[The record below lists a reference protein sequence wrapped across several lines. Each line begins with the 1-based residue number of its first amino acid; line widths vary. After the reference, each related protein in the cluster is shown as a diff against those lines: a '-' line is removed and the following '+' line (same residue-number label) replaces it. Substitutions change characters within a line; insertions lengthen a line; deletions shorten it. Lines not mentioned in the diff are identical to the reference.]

1 MSEILDKF
9 EIDIS
14 LVSSS
19 KLKFDECR
27 IDPKFFSAN
36 QNFINDLDTQ
46 PLEFFCSEIFNPP
59 VFKREFLEDENEC
72 RYLAS
77 AEIVSLA
84 PEITYITNE
93 QADRLRLRVK
103 KNWILVTGFGTIGS
117 IRISDNIIN
126 GYAIA
131 NNVSRIIANTGFEGF
146 IAAYLESSYGNKLLN
161 DHAAGAVIKYI
172 EAPHIAKIPVP
183 VLDQKTV
190 KSIDEKYL
198 SAVTCREKAHELLE
212 KADSLVHQF
221 NNLSPLS
228 ETNYETI
235 DPSKETQIRLT
246 NLSEFTDAY
255 RLDAHFYNPIAKQA
269 VENITQKTGRSK
281 PLSELSEDII
291 MGKRF
296 KRNYVESNFGTPFLS
311 GKNIIQIRPAD
322 INHLSDTEISFIDDL
337 RVKKNWT
344 MITCSGTLGRTCFVY
359 NNYEDYAASQ
369 HILRVVPNENLI
381 DAGYLN
387 CFLASDYGYHQL
399 LKYKY
404 GSVIDEIDDKN
415 IATVHVPLPS
425 DKQQK
430 EIGDLVR
437 NAYDLRAEAI
447 RLEDEAQ
454 KILTQ
459 ALTKNK

>member
-1 MSEILDKF
+1 MSAILDKF

-46 PLEFFCSEIFNPP
+46 PLESFCTEIFNPP

-117 IRISDNIIN
+117 IRLTDDIIN

-131 NNVSRIIANTGFEGF
+131 NNVSRIIANKGYEGF

-172 EAPHIAKIPVP
+172 EAPHISKIPVP
-183 VLDQKTV
+183 VLDEKTV

-212 KADSLVHQF
+212 KADSLVHQY
-221 NNLSPLS
+221 NNLPPLS
-228 ETNYETI
+228 ETNFETI
-235 DPSKETQIRLT
+235 DSSNETQIRLT
-246 NLSEFTDAY
+246 NLKEFTLDY
-255 RLDAHFYNPIAKQA
+255 RLDAHFYNPVAEQS
-269 VENITQKTGRSK
+269 VSNIQTFSTRFESLFDVANCSFKGSRST
-281 PLSELSEDII
+281 
-291 MGKRF
+291 
-296 KRNYVESNFGTPFLS
+296 RNYVSKENGVPFLG
-311 GKNIIQIRPAD
+311 GKNIIQIRPD
-322 INHLSDTEISFIDDL
+322 FKYVSKTETNNLSDMIVEKNQILIS
-337 RVKKNWT
+337 R
-344 MITCSGTLGRTCFVY
+344 SGTLGRTVFVWK
-359 NNYEDYAASQ
+359 NYENCAASE
-369 HILRVVPNENLI
+369 HLIRVDPNGELI
-381 DAGYLN
+381 DGAYLYA
-387 CFLASDYGYHQL
+387 FLSSDHGYHQL
-399 LKYKY
+399 LRYKH
-404 GSVIDEIDDKN
+404 GSVIDEITEDQ
-415 IATVHVPLPS
+415 ISQSIIPIPS

-437 NAYDLRAEAI
+437 KAYDYRADAI
-447 RLEDEAQ
+447 RLEDDAQ
-454 KILTQ
+454 EILTL

>member
-1 MSEILDKF
+1 MSAILDKF

-27 IDPKFFSAN
+27 IDPKFFSEN
-36 QNFINDLDTQ
+36 QNFINNLDTN
-46 PLEFFCSEIFNPP
+46 PLEFYCSEIFNPP
-59 VFKREFLEDENEC
+59 VFKREFLQDENEC

-172 EAPHIAKIPVP
+172 EAPHISKIPVP
-183 VLDQKTV
+183 VLDEKVV
-190 KSIDEKYL
+190 KSINERYL
-198 SAVTCREKAHELLE
+198 TAVTCREKAHELLQE
-212 KADSLVHQF
+212 ADLLLHQY
-221 NNLSPLS
+221 NNLPPLS
-228 ETNYETI
+228 ETNFETL
-235 DPSKETQIRLT
+235 DPSKENEIYFT
-246 NLSEFTDAY
+246 NVSEVNYGF
-255 RLDAHFYNPIAKQA
+255 RLDANFYNPLAKLAISNIEKYSKVNCQIKDGVVSRTFYLNRFTRTF
-269 VENITQKTGRSK
+269 VEKGFGIPYMAGK
-281 PLSELSEDII
+281 DII
-291 MGKRF
+291 K
-296 KRNYVESNFGTPFLS
+296 
-311 GKNIIQIRPAD
+311 IRPSD
-322 INHLSDTEISFIDDL
+322 VSYLSNTETYGMEDYKLQTGWIL
-337 RVKKNWT
+337 
-344 MITCSGTLGRTCFVY
+344 MTCSGTLGRTCY
-359 NNYEDYAASQ
+359 IHHNYENWVGTHD
-369 HILRVVPNENLI
+369 LI
-381 DAGYLN
+381 RIECSANFDSGYLYA
-387 CFLASDYGYHQL
+387 FLSSEYGYNQVMR
-399 LKYKY
+399 YKH
-404 GSVIDEIDDKN
+404 GAVIDHLTPEQVEEIFFP
-415 IATVHVPLPS
+415 ILP

-454 KILTQ
+454 EILTQ